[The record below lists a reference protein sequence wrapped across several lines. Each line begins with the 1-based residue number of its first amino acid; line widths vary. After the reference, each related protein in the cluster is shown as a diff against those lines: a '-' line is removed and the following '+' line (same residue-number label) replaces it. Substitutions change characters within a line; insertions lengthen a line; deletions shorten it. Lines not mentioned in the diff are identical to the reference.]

1 MLDRRSRKADR
12 SVILLVLIVLVIAA
26 TAVYASVQLRVDRI
40 TDALKK
46 KQPVN
51 TLIILSEGEK
61 ALFFEVFLY
70 NPETRKGTLYYV
82 PANLGEVIEGLRK
95 VDGIDA
101 LYHRGSPAALQKTIE
116 GLLGVP
122 LHCVLDIALSDAG
135 KLVDLVG
142 GLDLFIPNPVDI
154 TPAPEAPF
162 VPAPE
167 AHFVPAPEAPFARDG
182 RRILLPSGSVTL
194 DGDKAVDFLSYED
207 PLETEVDRV
216 GRRQK
221 FVQSLLKSLG
231 EERQLLAQRGP
242 FRLVRALVRT
252 NIPPRALAA
261 LLAELARY
269 DSERVIQARVLG
281 ATRTVDG
288 RDLLFPHQEGEL
300 LLEAVRQAVAA
311 NASNEFI
318 PAEDLSVT
326 VQVLNG
332 TATPG
337 LANRAREVFQ
347 SYDIEVL
354 APNNADND
362 QYQSTV
368 VYDRK
373 GRIEDARR
381 VAELIRCARVSTQLD
396 PQGDQAVDVT
406 VILGKDF
413 DGRYCK

>member
-12 SVILLVLIVLVIAA
+12 SVILLVMIVLVIAA
-26 TAVYASVQLRVDRI
+26 TAVYASLQLRVDRI

-70 NPETRKGTLYYV
+70 NPETRKGTLYHV
-82 PANLGEVIEGLRK
+82 PANLGEVIEGL
-95 VDGIDA
+95 
-101 LYHRGSPAALQKTIE
+101 
-116 GLLGVP
+116 LGVP
-122 LHCVLDIALSDAG
+122 LSCVIDIALTDAA

-142 GLDLFIPNPVDI
+142 GLDLFIPNPVDMS
-154 TPAPEAPF
+154 PAPEAQSF
-162 VPAPE
+162 
-167 AHFVPAPEAPFARDG
+167 RDV

-207 PLETEVDRV
+207 PLETEADRV
-216 GRRQK
+216 GRQQK
-221 FVQSLLKSLG
+221 FVQSLLKTLG

-288 RDLLFPHQEGEL
+288 RELLFPHQEGEL

-318 PAEDLSVT
+318 PAEDLTVT

-337 LANRAREVFQ
+337 LANRAREVFT
-347 SYDIEVL
+347 SYDLEVL

-362 QYQSTV
+362 QYQFTV

-381 VAELIRCARVSTQLD
+381 VAELIRCARVVTQLD
-396 PQGDQAVDVT
+396 PLGDQAVDVT

>member
-12 SVILLVLIVLVIAA
+12 SILLLSLIIVVVAA
-26 TAVYASVQLRVDRI
+26 TAVYASLQLRVDRI

-51 TLIILSEGEK
+51 TLLILSDGEK

-70 NPETRKGTLYYV
+70 NPETRKGTLYHV
-82 PANLGEVIEGLRK
+82 PANLGGVIEGLRK

-101 LYHRGSPAALQKTIE
+101 LYRRGSPAALQKTVE
-116 GLLGVP
+116 RLLGVP
-122 LHCVLDIALSDAG
+122 LHCVLDIALADAA

-154 TPAPEAPF
+154 TPAPQAPF
-162 VPAPE
+162 VPAPQ
-167 AHFVPAPEAPFARDG
+167 APFVPAPQAPFVPDG

-194 DGDKAVDFLSYED
+194 DGDKTVDFLSYED
-207 PLETEVDRV
+207 PLETEVDRI
-216 GRRQK
+216 GRQQK

-242 FRLVRALVRT
+242 FRLVRAFVRT

-288 RDLLFPHQEGEL
+288 RDLLFPHQDGEL

-318 PAEDLSVT
+318 PAEDLTVT

-347 SYDIEVL
+347 SYDMDVL

-362 QYQSTV
+362 QYPYTV

-381 VAELIRCARVSTQLD
+381 VAELIRCTRVSTQLD
-396 PQGDQAVDVT
+396 LQGDQAVDVT